1 MRGSAA
7 LHSLHT
13 GVRISCAFTP
23 YSAVPPHGRV
33 LPVLTAA
40 APLPGAGAV
49 LRVTRGAA
57 GRRAVRVGLL
67 VGGLFA
73 LGVLCGARAS
83 AADEGTSAV
92 SSLSS
97 LSAAVTPAATDRV
110 VRPVAESA
118 APRVH
123 ERGAPGTERISPKTE
138 RTVPGT
144 ERPGLPAVR
153 APRQATLIAR
163 TTRPLVDDVTRRV
176 TGPGLKPV
184 TEQVVPPV
192 VPPVLRP
199 VTASVPVPAGDLVET
214 VAGGTAGVVRQLPPV
229 GGMPSLPEVPGLPE
243 PSGRTTMPAE
253 APPAAV
259 TPREPDRVV
268 AGSRGPAVDDDGGSA
283 GERAPVAHSV
293 ASGPK
298 AVVGGAAVVSAPP
311 RDAGSGAGVGTG
323 DASVVRV
330 SAQRSPGGPVTGVL
344 GGRSGVDSGGPRH
357 VEASTL
363 ASLDRAPLSVVPGA
377 PVTDAPDGVRDRHRD
392 VPEFPG

>member
-1 MRGSAA
+1 M
-7 LHSLHT
+7 
-13 GVRISCAFTP
+13 TP
-23 YSAVPPHGRV
+23 
-33 LPVLTAA
+33 A

-92 SSLSS
+92 SSLS
-97 LSAAVTPAATDRV
+97 AAVTTAAVDQV
-110 VRPVAESA
+110 VRPVAEST

-123 ERGAPGTERISPKTE
+123 ERVAPGTKRIAPGTERIA
-138 RTVPGT
+138 PGT
-144 ERPGLPAVR
+144 ERPGLLAVR
-153 APRQATLIAR
+153 VPRPATLIAR
-163 TTRPLVDDVTRRV
+163 TTRPVVEDVTRRV
-176 TGPGLKPV
+176 TGPALRPV

-199 VTASVPVPAGDLVET
+199 VTARVPVPVGDLVET
-214 VAGGTAGVVRQLPPV
+214 VTGGTTGVVRQLPPV

-253 APPAAV
+253 APPVAV
-259 TPREPDRVV
+259 TPREPDRAV
-268 AGSRGPAVDDDGGSA
+268 AGSRGPAVDDDGGSGA
-283 GERAPVAHSV
+283 ERASV
-293 ASGPK
+293 APSVVSGPK
-298 AVVGGAAVVSAPP
+298 AVVVGTAVVSAPR
-311 RDAGSGAGVGTG
+311 RDAAAGGAAAA
-323 DASVVRV
+323 ASVVRV
-330 SAQRSPGGPVTGVL
+330 SAQRSPGGLVTGVL
-344 GGRSGVDSGGPRH
+344 GGRSAVDSGGPRH
-357 VEASTL
+357 MEASAL
-363 ASLDRAPLSVVPGA
+363 ASLDQAPLSVVPGA

>member
-1 MRGSAA
+1 M
-7 LHSLHT
+7 
-13 GVRISCAFTP
+13 
-23 YSAVPPHGRV
+23 
-33 LPVLTAA
+33 TAA

-92 SSLSS
+92 SSP
-97 LSAAVTPAATDRV
+97 SAAVTPAATDRV
-110 VRPVAESA
+110 VMPVAEST
-118 APRVH
+118 APRMN
-123 ERGAPGTERISPKTE
+123 ERTVPPIERIAPGTEQIA
-138 RTVPGT
+138 PGT
-144 ERPGLPAVR
+144 GR
-153 APRQATLIAR
+153 
-163 TTRPLVDDVTRRV
+163 
-176 TGPGLKPV
+176 TGPARKPV

-199 VTASVPVPAGDLVET
+199 VTASVPVPVGDLVQAVT
-214 VAGGTAGVVRQLPPV
+214 GGTAGVARRLPPV

-243 PSGRTTMPAE
+243 PSGRTTRPAE

-259 TPREPDRVV
+259 TPREPDRAV
-268 AGSRGPAVDDDGGSA
+268 AGSRGPAVDDDGGSG
-283 GERAPVAHSV
+283 GEGASAAPSV

-298 AVVGGAAVVSAPP
+298 AVVVGTAVVSVPR
-311 RDAGSGAGVGTG
+311 RDAGARAGN
-323 DASVVRV
+323 ASVVRV

-357 VEASTL
+357 MEASTP
-363 ASLDRAPLSVVPGA
+363 ASLDRAPLRVVPGA